1 MTYITLICSVCNDTF
16 TKKRTNQRYCSTKCQ
31 KNASRTCRRRENAK
45 RSEDHYHRASWLLH
59 DLTRMTKD
67 KRTHLIQGL
76 LEAASGSHAATRN
89 MLLDPRLL
97 GAEKGSML
105 GKLPKDSLNRD
116 KPNIAKIVNRYCQE
130 SYGCTVKDAI
140 LDDGKP
146 AYRKFIG
153 DPVRALS
160 V

>member
-1 MTYITLICSVCNDTF
+1 MSYITLICSVCGNVF
-16 TKKRTNQRYCSTKCQ
+16 ARKRKNQQYCSTKCQ

-76 LEAASGSHAATRN
+76 LEAASGGHAPTRN
-89 MLLDPRLL
+89 LLLDPRLL
-97 GAEKGSML
+97 GADRGSML
-105 GKLPKDSLNRD
+105 GKLPKDRLNHDR
-116 KPNIAKIVNRYCQE
+116 PNIAKIVNRYCQD

-146 AYRKFIG
+146 AYRKFVG
-153 DPVRALS
+153 DPVRVLS
-160 V
+160 G